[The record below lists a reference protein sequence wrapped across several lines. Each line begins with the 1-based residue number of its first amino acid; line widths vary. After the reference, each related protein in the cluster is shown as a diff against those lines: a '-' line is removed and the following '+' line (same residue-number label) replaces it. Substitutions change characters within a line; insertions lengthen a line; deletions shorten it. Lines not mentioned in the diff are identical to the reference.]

1 MNYDQSFDEELL
13 KVKGINPNWLPF
25 IGLNYRENENRILV
39 IGESC
44 YITDVIDVNQEDYIR
59 KLIEAQGMKMGW
71 YATGDE
77 KDHIIDQRHKKLEKI
92 LSVDPENID
101 CKRKLWSKSAYYN
114 FIQTP
119 LISIGAKHRPHY
131 SLFLNGWEVL
141 FQILKVLKPKF
152 CVMNG
157 VESYNHFYEKYAE
170 DNGFLTKEKFKL
182 EKIGDTYPRKIV
194 LENKITGDSIKLLF
208 IKHTA
213 RPSHFG
219 PWQSFIKSEL

>member
-25 IGLNYRENENRILV
+25 IGLNYRENVNKILV

-44 YITDVIDVNQEDYIR
+44 YITDVVDVDQEEYIR
-59 KLIEAQGMKMGW
+59 KLIEAQGLKMGW

-77 KDHIIDQRHKKLEKI
+77 KEHVIDQRHKKLEKI

-101 CKRKLWSKSAYYN
+101 CKRKFWNKTAYYN

-119 LISIGAKHRPHY
+119 LESIGHRPEDK
-131 SLFLNGWEVL
+131 LFLLGWQVL
-141 FQILKVLKPKF
+141 FQILKILKPKF
-152 CVMNG
+152 IVLNG
-157 VESYNHFYEKYAE
+157 VTSFNHFFEKYAE
-170 DNGFLTKEKFKL
+170 ENGFLTNEKFIL
-182 EKIGDTYPRKIV
+182 EKIGDTFPRKII
-194 LENKITGDSIKLLF
+194 LENKISGEIIKLLF

-213 RPSHFG
+213 RGIRLDSWH
-219 PWQSFIKSEL
+219 QFIKSELL